1 VLLSLIE
8 KRPNPETDDM
18 AISPSVIAF
27 GVILALYITVGVF
40 AAIGTAYVSKSLL
53 SPKFEQVFY
62 AVYLA
67 MIAGFYLAF
76 TVYFGSEQAWWVE
89 STAVLCFAL
98 IALAGIRVPHA
109 LIAGYL
115 LHGLWDVIHELHAH
129 AGLSI
134 FEPGQTTA
142 IPLAYGAFCGTY
154 DFCMAGYFFTRRAH
168 WNAAWTGA

>member
-1 VLLSLIE
+1 
-8 KRPNPETDDM
+8 M

-27 GVILALYITVGVF
+27 TVILVLYITAGVL
-40 AAIGTAYVSKSLL
+40 AAIGTAYVSKALL
-53 SPKFEQVFY
+53 PPKFEQVFY

-76 TVYFGSEQAWWVE
+76 TMYFGSEQAWRVE

-98 IALAGIRVPHA
+98 IGLAGIRMPFA

-129 AGLSI
+129 AGLSV

-142 IPLAYGAFCGTY
+142 IPLAYGAFCASY
-154 DFCMAGYFFTRRAH
+154 DSCMAGYFFTRRAH
-168 WNAAWTGA
+168 WNAAWTGAKVAVRPDH